1 MPGAA
6 RAMAAALAVA
16 ATLGVAACGSS
27 KPSYCSDVSSLQQS
41 VKDLGSVDLS
51 SGGVSALESQLKKV
65 EADAK
70 SVVSSAKDDFPNETS
85 ALQSSV
91 DALSAAVKQ
100 TGQSPSAEQAATLA
114 KDVKNVSTATQSFT
128 SATDSKCS

>member
-1 MPGAA
+1 M
-6 RAMAAALAVA
+6 
-16 ATLGVAACGSS
+16 
-27 KPSYCSDVSSLQQS
+27 
-41 VKDLGSVDLS
+41 
-51 SGGVSALESQLKKV
+51 
-65 EADAK
+65 
-70 SVVSSAKDDFPNETS
+70 VSSAKDDFPSETS

-100 TGQSPSAEQAATLA
+100 TGQSPSAEQVATLA